1 MTRERAGGAW
11 LMALAAAVGLIVS
24 AIAYFHLG
32 SGIDHTAGALLVI
45 ISTLLLTGAAVVLAL
60 TGGGSGWWR
69 TLLLVLTILDVLGT
83 GLAAFFLHA
92 WLLLV
97 LMVVA
102 LVGWL
107 IATFAGSSAAIG
119 APHSARA
126 V

>member
-1 MTRERAGGAW
+1 
-11 LMALAAAVGLIVS
+11 MALAAAVGLIVS

-60 TGGGSGWWR
+60 TAGGSGWWR
-69 TLLLVLTILDVLGT
+69 GLLLVLTVLGVLGT
-83 GLAAFFLHA
+83 GLAAYFLHA

-97 LMVVA
+97 LMVVG

-107 IATFAGSSAAIG
+107 IATFGG
-119 APHSARA
+119 ALAPATAPRSARA
-126 V
+126 I